1 MMTSCAPKKEIAYK
15 IPLDLLVSNTLA
27 PDVVE
32 KKLRDMNTE
41 GGGFHDPSHVGQGPW
56 LSCAEQ
62 QQG

>member
-1 MMTSCAPKKEIAYK
+1 MMTSCAPEKNSYK

-41 GGGFHDPSHVGQGPW
+41 SGGSHDPSRLSRGPM
-56 LSCAEQ
+56 AVVY
-62 QQG
+62 GTATG